1 MNDATNRIDP
11 TAASEMTAW
20 KYAVRSQGY
29 EGTFE
34 QWLAM
39 DADERAEYEAGAA
52 GEPTS
57 EAK

>member
-1 MNDATNRIDP
+1 MTANDTTTDR
-11 TAASEMTAW
+11 ASEERAW

-39 DADERAEYEAGAA
+39 DADERSEYETGAQ
-52 GEPTS
+52 GVGTV
-57 EAK
+57 